1 MRKSTF
7 WSRPWSLPLVA
18 CLLMAAT
25 AASRLP
31 FVSRMLY
38 AWDSA
43 NFALALDYYN
53 VAFHQPQ
60 PPGYPLY
67 VGIAWLVHLWVP
79 DPNASYVY
87 VGIAASGGAVAAL
100 FLLASR
106 MYDPWVGLASAA
118 VLGAGVGFWGYG
130 EVAYPYTSLAF
141 FGTLVAW
148 LCYLMWQGHR
158 SVAILSGLVLGIAGG
173 VREDTLFFLGP
184 LWLISLW
191 RTGFLRLLLSTLVL
205 GLVVA
210 SWMIP
215 AVQLSGGW
223 EVYQKASSAQSGYIL
238 STYSALFGGLTGL
251 RRNTETLILFLKQM
265 FGLSLAVGVYFIG
278 RFLTFK
284 ALVADHRLAFLL
296 LWFLPPALVY
306 TLVHIGDPGYVLSLL
321 PPLCLVTGVGIRD
334 IAYDARSAL
343 LLLAGRYRRLSRLG
357 ALAEGGSAALGVLLV
372 VGLVAWNVDA
382 FTRTPGPVRLVEI
395 RTIDNILSRQVEYTR
410 GFRPG
415 SAVIL
420 AKERLRQFK
429 YYLPEYPQQL
439 LFDEYQEGYRE
450 ARYSFRIP
458 DGVTTVL
465 VMDFGKPPAQPPNAA
480 GGELVLSD
488 DGYGRVSLWQFDVKP
503 GDTIMYGYDYFA
515 VNGRS

>member
-1 MRKSTF
+1 
-7 WSRPWSLPLVA
+7 
-18 CLLMAAT
+18 
-25 AASRLP
+25 
-31 FVSRMLY
+31 MLY

-87 VGIAASGGAVAAL
+87 ISIAASAGAVAAL
-100 FLLASR
+100 FLLGSR

-118 VLGAGVGFWGYG
+118 ILGASVGFWGYG
-130 EVAYPYTSLAF
+130 EVAYPYTFLAF
-141 FGTLVAW
+141 FGTSMAW

-158 SVAILSGLVLGIAGG
+158 SVAVLSGLVLGIAGG
-173 VREDTLFFLGP
+173 VREDLLLFLGP

-191 RTGFLRLLLSTLVL
+191 RVGFPRLLLSILVL

-223 EVYQKASSAQSGYIL
+223 DAYQKASSAQSNYIL
-238 STYSALFGGLTGL
+238 SNYSALLGGLAGL
-251 RRNTETLILFLKQM
+251 RRNTETLVLFLKQM
-265 FGLSLAVGVYFIG
+265 FGLTLGLTVYFVG

-284 ALVADHRLAFLL
+284 TLVADRRIVFLL
-296 LWFLPPALVY
+296 LWFLPPTLVY

-321 PPLCLVTGVGIRD
+321 PPLCLVAGVGVRD
-334 IAYDARSAL
+334 IAYDAQSAL
-343 LLLAGRYRRLSRLG
+343 LLLAGRYRRLIGLG

-372 VGLVAWNVDA
+372 LGLVAWNVDA
-382 FTRTPGPVRLVEI
+382 FTETPGPVRLLEI
-395 RTIDNILSRQVEYTR
+395 QTIDNILSRQVEYAR
-410 GFRPG
+410 GFQPG
-415 SAVIL
+415 SVVIL
-420 AKERLRQFK
+420 ANQRIRQFK
-429 YYLPEYPQQL
+429 YYLPQYKLRL
-439 LFDEYQEGYRE
+439 LFDEYQKGYRE
-450 ARYSFRIP
+450 ARYSYQIP
-458 DGVTTVL
+458 EGVTTVL
-465 VMDFGKPPAQPPNAA
+465 VMDFGKPPTQFPNAV
-480 GGELVLSD
+480 GGERVLSD
-488 DGYGRVSLWQFDVKP
+488 DAYGRVSLWQFDVKP
-503 GDTIMYGYDYFA
+503 GDTIVYGYDYFA

>member
-1 MRKSTF
+1 MRQSTF
-7 WSRPWSLPLVA
+7 WSRPWALPLVA

-43 NFALALDYYN
+43 NFALALGYYN
-53 VAFHQPQ
+53 VAFHQPH

-67 VGIAWLVHLWVP
+67 VGIAKLVDLWVQ

-87 VGIAASGGAVAAL
+87 VSIATSAGAVAAL

-118 VLGAGVGFWGYG
+118 VLAASVGFWGYG

-173 VREDTLFFLGP
+173 VREDTLIFLGP
-184 LWLISLW
+184 LWLISVW
-191 RTGFLRLLLSTLVL
+191 RTGFLRLLFGGLVL

-210 SWMIP
+210 SWLIP

-223 EVYQKASSAQSGYIL
+223 ATFQKASDAQSSYVL
-238 STYSALFGGLTGL
+238 STYSALLGGLTGL

-265 FGLSLAVGVYFIG
+265 FGLSLAVAVYFVG

-296 LWFLPPALVY
+296 LWFLPPTIVY
-306 TLVHIGDPGYVLSLL
+306 LLIHIGDPGYVLSLL

-343 LLLAGRYRRLSRLG
+343 LLLSGRHRRFSRVAGLAGWGSATLG
-357 ALAEGGSAALGVLLV
+357 ALLV
-372 VGLVAWNVDA
+372 VGLVVWNVDA
-382 FTRTPGPVRLVEI
+382 FLETPGPVRLTEI
-395 RTIDNILSRQVEYTR
+395 RTIDNILSRQVGYAR
-410 GFRPG
+410 DFQPN
-415 SAVIL
+415 SVVIL
-420 AKERLRQFK
+420 AKDRLRQFK
-429 YYLPEYPQQL
+429 YYLPQYNLRL
-439 LFDEYQEGYRE
+439 LYDEYQQGYRE
-450 ARYSFRIP
+450 ARYSYQIP
-458 DGVTTVL
+458 EGVTKVL
-465 VMDFGKPPAQPPNAA
+465 VMDFEKPPARFPGAE
-480 GGELVLSD
+480 GGERVLSD
-488 DGYGRVSLWQFDVKP
+488 GTDGRVSLWQFDVKP